1 MPRENIMLNETLPPQ
16 LETALHRLYANPDPG
31 AVTRAQEALAHA
43 LERTLAGDRLTLYY
57 DRIPDTPIGPVYF
70 AANDKG
76 IVSVDFGVSETQFF
90 AQIQKN
96 FGTTP
101 EYAPERLTQHASR
114 LKEYLQGKSTTL
126 DLPFDIHGLTPF
138 QQQVLHAAL
147 QIPRGQVYTYADIAR
162 KIGNPKAVRAVGQA
176 LGRNPVPI
184 VIPCHRVVAA
194 NGKLGGYS
202 GGGGLATK
210 RKLLVLEGALM
221 A

>member
-1 MPRENIMLNETLPPQ
+1 MMNETLPPQ
-16 LETALHRLYANPDPG
+16 LETALHRLFAHPDLV
-31 AVTRAQEALAHA
+31 AEIRAQTALSRALAG
-43 LERTLAGDRLTLYY
+43 ERLTLYY

-70 AANDKG
+70 AANERG
-76 IVSVDFGVSETQFF
+76 LVSVDFGVSEAQFI

-96 FGTTP
+96 FGVTP
-101 EYAPERLTQHASR
+101 TYAPENVTQYAIRLT
-114 LKEYLQGKSTTL
+114 EYLTGQQTTL
-126 DLPFDIHGLTPF
+126 SLPFDISALTPF

-162 KIGNPKAVRAVGQA
+162 QIGNPKAVRAVGQA
-176 LGRNPVPI
+176 LGRNPVPL

-210 RKLLVLEGALM
+210 RKLLVLEGAMM

>member
-1 MPRENIMLNETLPPQ
+1 MNEILPSP
-16 LETALHRLYANPDPG
+16 LETALQRLYANPDPV
-31 AVTRAQEALAHA
+31 AETRAQTALSRALAGA
-43 LERTLAGDRLTLYY
+43 RLNLYY
-57 DRIPDTPIGPVYF
+57 DRIPDTPIGTVYLV
-70 AANDKG
+70 ANERG
-76 IVSVDFGVSETQFF
+76 LVSVDFGVPEAEFF

-96 FGTTP
+96 FGVTP
-101 EYAPERLTQHASR
+101 EFAPELLTYHASR
-114 LKEYLQGKSTTL
+114 IKEYLQGKRTTL
-126 DLPFDIHGLTPF
+126 DLPYDISSLTPF

-210 RKLLVLEGALM
+210 RKLLVMEGALM

>member
-1 MPRENIMLNETLPPQ
+1 MNTMKEPLPPH
-16 LETALHRLYANPDPG
+16 LETALQRLYASPDPA
-31 AVTRAQEALAHA
+31 AVARAQAH
-43 LERTLAGDRLTLYY
+43 LTRFLAGNQTLTLFYT
-57 DRIPDTPIGPVYF
+57 ILPDTPIGPVYL

-76 IVSVDFGVSETQFF
+76 LVSVDFGIPETQFLT
-90 AQIQKN
+90 ATEKN
-96 FGTTP
+96 FGVSP
-101 EYAPERLTQHASR
+101 LYAPEKLTHHASR
-114 LKEYLQGKSTTL
+114 LMQYLLGKITSL
-126 DLPFDIHGLTPF
+126 DIPFDIHTLTPF
-138 QQQVLHAAL
+138 QQQVLLAAL

-162 KIGNPKAVRAVGQA
+162 KIGKPKAVRAVGQA

-210 RKLLVLEGALM
+210 RKLLVLEGVMM

>member
-1 MPRENIMLNETLPPQ
+1 MENEMITPQ
-16 LETALHRLYANPDPG
+16 LEYALNRLYASPDPA
-31 AVTRAQEALAHA
+31 AVARAQEKLT
-43 LERTLAGDRLTLYY
+43 RVLAGELTAPLYY
-57 DRIPDTPIGPVYF
+57 DLIPDTPIGPVYL

-76 IVSVDFGVSETQFF
+76 LVSVDFGVTKAQFF
-90 AQIQKN
+90 ASLQKN
-96 FGTTP
+96 FGVIPT
-101 EYAPERLTQHASR
+101 YAPEKLSNIQYQISNYLTNRQTNLSI
-114 LKEYLQGKSTTL
+114 
-126 DLPFDIHGLTPF
+126 PFDISSLTPF
-138 QQQVLHAAL
+138 QQQVLLAAL

-184 VIPCHRVVAA
+184 VIPCHRVIAA

-210 RKLLVLEGALM
+210 RKLLVLEGAMM

>member
-1 MPRENIMLNETLPPQ
+1 MLNETLPPQ
-16 LETALHRLYANPDPG
+16 LETALHRLYANPDPV
-31 AVTRAQEALAHA
+31 AEIHAQNALAH
-43 LERTLAGDRLTLYY
+43 TLAGARLTLYY
-57 DRIPDTPIGPVYF
+57 DRIPDTPIGTVYLV
-70 AANDKG
+70 ANERG
-76 IVSVDFGVSETQFF
+76 LVSVDFGVPESQFF
-90 AQIQKN
+90 AQIKKN
-96 FGTTP
+96 FGTHP
-101 EYAPERLTQHASR
+101 EYAPELLTHHASR
-114 LKEYLQGKSTTL
+114 IKDYLQGKSTTL
-126 DLPFDIHGLTPF
+126 DLPFDIHALTPF
-138 QQQVLHAAL
+138 QQQVLLAAL

>member
-1 MPRENIMLNETLPPQ
+1 MLNETIPPQ
-16 LETALHRLYANPDPG
+16 LETALHRLYANPDPV
-31 AVTRAQEALAHA
+31 AVAHAQEALMRTLEHA
-43 LERTLAGDRLTLYY
+43 LAGDRLTLYY

-70 AANDKG
+70 AANERG
-76 IVSVDFGVSETQFF
+76 LVSVDFGVPEAQFLT
-90 AQIQKN
+90 QIQKN
-96 FGTTP
+96 FGVTP
-101 EYAPERLTQHASR
+101 IRAPEKLTQYAIR
-114 LKEYLQGKSTTL
+114 ITEYLTGRQTTL
-126 DLPFDIHGLTPF
+126 PLPFDIHHLTPF
-138 QQQVLHAAL
+138 QQQVLLAAL

>member
-1 MPRENIMLNETLPPQ
+1 MNIMNETLPPY
-16 LETALHRLYANPDPG
+16 LETALHRLYANPNPV
-31 AVTRAQEALAHA
+31 AVAHAQEALTRTLEHA
-43 LERTLAGDRLTLYY
+43 LAGDRLTLYY
-57 DRIPDTPIGPVYF
+57 DRIPDTPIGTVYF

-101 EYAPERLTQHASR
+101 EYDPALLTHPASCI
-114 LKEYLQGKSTTL
+114 KDYLQGKSTTL
-126 DLPFDIHGLTPF
+126 DLPFDIHALTPF
-138 QQQVLHAAL
+138 QQQVLLAAL

-194 NGKLGGYS
+194 NCKLGGYS
-202 GGGGLATK
+202 GGGGLATT

-221 A
+221 G